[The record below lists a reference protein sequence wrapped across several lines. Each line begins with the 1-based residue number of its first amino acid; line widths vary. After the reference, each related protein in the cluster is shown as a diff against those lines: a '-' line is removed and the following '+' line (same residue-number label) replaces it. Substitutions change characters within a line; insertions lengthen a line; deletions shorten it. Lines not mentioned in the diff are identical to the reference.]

1 MHFSNELRLFIS
13 NQGSTKHNAIK
24 CCDQLYLLSKHQCE
38 YKHYISLRNTET
50 RLRKYCMICLIRIVL
65 TCEVTWNYFWSIL
78 SNVYIILHWNAG
90 TRPRNIS
97 FKISSLSFDF
107 MMGML
112 APAHPECP
120 WFSGQECQLPEWH
133 SLWKG
138 WNQTSWGLQCGVK
151 CCWPHKPGQGSTMWC
166 HPWIRELVRS
176 MYRNL

>member
-97 FKISSLSFDF
+97 FKISSLSFD
-107 MMGML
+107 
-112 APAHPECP
+112 
-120 WFSGQECQLPEWH
+120 S
-133 SLWKG
+133 
-138 WNQTSWGLQCGVK
+138 SWWACWLQHIQNVPDFLVK
-151 CCWPHKPGQGSTMWC
+151 NVNCLNDIPSEKVEIKQAEGCSVG
-166 HPWIRELVRS
+166 
-176 MYRNL
+176 